1 MEIESDSTVVLLYCV
16 VVVVGVV
23 VEPLSRLISLHPKL
37 INKLINVITDSALIA
52 KNELRQITQNNVNR
66 VFFN

>member
-1 MEIESDSTVVLLYCV
+1 MEIERDSTVVLLYCV

-37 INKLINVITDSALIA
+37 IDKLINVITDSALIA